1 MLYLVCIMWHLDFF
15 LKAVNSFGGVPFHKY
30 LFYISLCWNLYF
42 NIFVNKL
49 KLHESGIHDALSEFA
64 SCCFFLRIS
73 VTLTYRET
81 HNRILK
87 IGGSS
92 KTDLPSA
99 LKDIQHG
106 FKRNWKCWLSTVT
119 VAEDVAP
126 VMPTNPSMQTT
137 TAAVC
142 VCPQIRQVSQKHNT
156 LPIHYSNIIKSSA
169 LTFSISIRLN
179 DISKHALFSCWKQ
192 PSVDAVFINGWSAKL
207 LM

>member
-1 MLYLVCIMWHLDFF
+1 MWHLDFF
-15 LKAVNSFGGVPFHKY
+15 LKAVNSFGGFPFHKY
-30 LFYISLCWNLYF
+30 LFYILLCWNLYF

-49 KLHESGIHDALSEFA
+49 NCMRVVSMMPCQSLQVV
-64 SCCFFLRIS
+64 FFFKDIC
-73 VTLTYRET
+73 TLTYRET

-119 VAEDVAP
+119 VAEEVAP
-126 VMPTNPSMQTT
+126 VMSTNPSMQTT
-137 TAAVC
+137 AAVC
-142 VCPQIRQVSQKHNT
+142 ICPQIRQVSQKHNPPP
-156 LPIHYSNIIKSSA
+156 LIYYSNIIKSSA

-179 DISKHALFSCWKQ
+179 HISTH
-192 PSVDAVFINGWSAKL
+192 G
-207 LM
+207 

>member
-1 MLYLVCIMWHLDFF
+1 MGEFHFTNTYFIYHYAGICILIYLWINWNCMRVVSMTPCQ
-15 LKAVNSFGGVPFHKY
+15 
-30 LFYISLCWNLYF
+30 SLQ
-42 NIFVNKL
+42 VV
-49 KLHESGIHDALSEFA
+49 
-64 SCCFFLRIS
+64 FFLRIS

-156 LPIHYSNIIKSSA
+156 PPIHYSNIIKSSA

-192 PSVDAVFINGWSAKL
+192 PSVDAVFINGWSAKI

>member
-1 MLYLVCIMWHLDFF
+1 MGEFHFTNTYFIYHYAGICILIYLWINWNCMRVVSMTPCQSLQVVFF
-15 LKAVNSFGGVPFHKY
+15 KD
-30 LFYISLCWNLYF
+30 ICYF
-42 NIFVNKL
+42 DL
-49 KLHESGIHDALSEFA
+49 
-64 SCCFFLRIS
+64 
-73 VTLTYRET
+73 
-81 HNRILK
+81 
-87 IGGSS
+87 SS

-156 LPIHYSNIIKSSA
+156 PPIHYSNIIKSSA